1 MLDKM
6 IEFIDKIG
14 PLFYI
19 IIPAIFTVYYNTKEK
34 VKEKEKEIIK
44 KNKEKALEQYEIWEH
59 EESRKIIK
67 QIQDLCD
74 FYKDK
79 GHMDLVQF
87 IQLENGT
94 VASSKL
100 CNMFATCLA
109 EDSRFGSIPKMIQ
122 KMQRVPYSR
131 FSGWVS
137 KVQECQSNNLDYF
150 ASPDSKATGSFL
162 TNIVDTNPIGS
173 SVSAAVYDP
182 NELLLGAV
190 VIYYKNANYNNQSE
204 ASAVE
209 LIKQF
214 KNSVQS
220 IFLRYHLDRI
230 NKKVELGL
238 TIEDTEEDTKK

>member
-1 MLDKM
+1 MWDKA

-19 IIPAIFTVYYNTKEK
+19 IIPALFTIYYNTKTK
-34 VKEKEKEIIK
+34 VQTREKELIK
-44 KNKEKALEQYEIWEH
+44 QNKEKAQEKYEIWEH

-67 QIQDLCD
+67 KIQDLCN

-79 GHMDLVQF
+79 GYMDLVQF

-109 EDSRFGSIPKMIQ
+109 EDDRFGGIPKMIS

-137 KVQECQSNNLDYF
+137 QIQECQLNNLDYYL
-150 ASPDSKATGSFL
+150 SLDSHEQGSYL
-162 TNIVDTNPIGS
+162 QNIVDTSMIGS
-173 SVSAAVYDP
+173 SISAAVYDP
-182 NELLLGAV
+182 NEILLGAV
-190 VIYYKNANYNNQSE
+190 VFYYKQPGLNNQTEESTI
-204 ASAVE
+204 S

-214 KNSVQS
+214 QNSVQS
-220 IFLRYHLDRI
+220 IFLQYHLDRKA
-230 NKKVELGL
+230 KKLELGL
-238 TIEDTEEDTKK
+238 QKEIVEEK